1 MMMKNLIASLLLIFS
16 LVTVPVYA
24 NGRHHSSS
32 PPPPPTPTP
41 TAPVAPVG
49 DNDRNII
56 PILILIGIGVCMW
69 KKCLQEKPV
78 KDDNPNKITPD
89 LPVNQ
94 LMIQP
99 R

>member
-1 MMMKNLIASLLLIFS
+1 MTMKNLIASLLLIFS

-24 NGRHHSSS
+24 SGRYRST
-32 PPPPPTPTP
+32 PPPPTPTP
-41 TAPVAPVG
+41 TAPVETSG
-49 DNDRNII
+49 DNDRNYI
-56 PILILIGIGVCMW
+56 PILILIGVGICIW

-78 KDDNPNKITPD
+78 KDENPNKITPD